1 MLVTPISSY
10 FLWREGP
17 NIYINGVI
25 RYCSDNIARIFSC
38 TMLCEAS
45 GTTLH
50 RICSCLL
57 SEALRTTLYR
67 AFYLCNVV
75 LAVLRQHCTWFFS
88 CLMLFG
94 ASRALLHKVSSVQY
108 YPQNISWGN
117 IAQEKLYV
125 CCPWG
130 SRQRCIKRKNP
141 LQCCLNT
148 LGTTLHR

>member
-57 SEALRTTLYR
+57 SEALRTTLHR
-67 AFYLCNVV
+67 VFYLCNVV
-75 LAVLRQHCTWFFS
+75 LAVLRQHCTWFFF
-88 CLMLFG
+88 LFNVVWSISG
-94 ASRALLHKVSSVQY
+94 TTAQSFICVILSQEHLL
-108 YPQNISWGN
+108 
-117 IAQEKLYV
+117 
-125 CCPWG
+125 
-130 SRQRCIKRKNP
+130 RQLFRKNFMYVV
-141 LQCCLNT
+141 LRIK
-148 LGTTLHR
+148 TTLHKKIKSSSVLS

>member
-57 SEALRTTLYR
+57 SEALRTTLHR
-67 AFYLCNVV
+67 VFHLCNVV
-75 LAVLRQHCTWFFS
+75 LAVLRQHCTWFFFLFNVVWS
-88 CLMLFG
+88 ISGTTAQSFIFAILSQEHLLRQHCTWKTLCML
-94 ASRALLHKVSSVQY
+94 SLRLK
-108 YPQNISWGN
+108 
-117 IAQEKLYV
+117 
-125 CCPWG
+125 
-130 SRQRCIKRKNP
+130 
-141 LQCCLNT
+141 
-148 LGTTLHR
+148 TTLHKKKKCSSVLY

>member
-57 SEALRTTLYR
+57 SEALRTTLHR
-67 AFYLCNVV
+67 VFYLCNVV
-75 LAVLRQHCTWFFS
+75 LAVLRQHCTWFFFLFNVVWS
-88 CLMLFG
+88 ISGTTAQSFICAILSQEHLLRQHCTWKTLCML
-94 ASRALLHKVSSVQY
+94 SLRLK
-108 YPQNISWGN
+108 
-117 IAQEKLYV
+117 
-125 CCPWG
+125 
-130 SRQRCIKRKNP
+130 
-141 LQCCLNT
+141 
-148 LGTTLHR
+148 TTLHKKKKCSSVLY